1 MLLVV
6 IKIRLK
12 MLEQD
17 KLTLRKAL
25 RQQRA
30 QLTREQVTAVSEAV
44 ARQILA
50 CDAFRKAKS
59 VMGFLAF
66 GKELGVDAVLDA
78 ALAMGKTVAVP
89 HIVSATCFEPVRL
102 RTMQDFALD
111 RFGIRTVKP
120 PLELLKPEDFD
131 LVLVPGVAFGKD
143 GSRMGMG
150 AGYYDRFLPL
160 AKKAVLM
167 GVAYADLLQ
176 ESLPCDEHDVKMQC
190 IVSESGIITLAPL

>member
-1 MLLVV
+1 
-6 IKIRLK
+6 
-12 MLEQD
+12 MLEHT
-17 KLTLRKAL
+17 KITLRKAL

-30 QLTREQVTAVSEAV
+30 QLTREQVAAASAAV

-50 CDAFRKAKS
+50 CDAFCKAKS

-66 GKELGVDAVLDA
+66 GKELGVDGVLEA

-89 HIVSATCFEPVRL
+89 HITSATSFEPVRL
-102 RTMQDFALD
+102 KNMQDFDLD
-111 RFGIRTVKP
+111 RYGIRTLRP
-120 PLELLKPEDFD
+120 PLEAIAPESFD

-150 AGYYDRFLPL
+150 AGYYDRFLPQVQQ
-160 AKKAVLM
+160 AVIM
-167 GVAYADLLQ
+167 GVAYDCLMQ
-176 ESLPCDEHDVKMQC
+176 DSLPSDEHDVRMQC

>member
-1 MLLVV
+1 
-6 IKIRLK
+6 
-12 MLEQD
+12 MLEHE
-17 KLTLRKAL
+17 KITLRKAL

-30 QLTREQVTAVSEAV
+30 QLTREQVTAAAAAV

-50 CDAFRKAKS
+50 CDAFCKAKS

-66 GKELGVDAVLDA
+66 GKELGVDAVLTA

-89 HIVSATCFEPVRL
+89 HIVSATSFVPVRL
-102 RTMQDFALD
+102 QNMQDFDLD
-111 RFGIRTVKP
+111 RYGIRTVRP
-120 PLELLKPEDFD
+120 PLEELAPESLD

-150 AGYYDRFLPL
+150 AGYYDRFLPR
-160 AKKAVLM
+160 AKQAVTM
-167 GVAYADLLQ
+167 GVAYDCLLQ
-176 ESLPCDEHDVKMQC
+176 ASLPTDEHDVKMQY

>member
-1 MLLVV
+1 
-6 IKIRLK
+6 
-12 MLEQD
+12 MLEQE
-17 KLTLRKAL
+17 KIALRKAL
-25 RQQRA
+25 RRQRA

-66 GKELGVDAVLDA
+66 GKELGVDVVLTA

-89 HIVSATCFEPVRL
+89 HIVSATSFVPVRL
-102 RTMQDFALD
+102 QNMQDFDLD
-111 RFGIRTVKP
+111 RYGIRTVRP
-120 PLELLKPEDFD
+120 PLEGLAPEGLD

-150 AGYYDRFLPL
+150 AGYYDRFLPQ
-160 AKKAVLM
+160 AKQAVTM
-167 GVAYADLLQ
+167 GVAYDCLMQ
-176 ESLPCDEHDVKMQC
+176 ESLPCDEHDVKMQLL
-190 IVSESGIITLAPL
+190 VSESGILTLSPL

>member
-1 MLLVV
+1 MHEQE
-6 IKIRLK
+6 KIA
-12 MLEQD
+12 
-17 KLTLRKAL
+17 LRKAL
-25 RQQRA
+25 RRQRA

-66 GKELGVDAVLDA
+66 GKELGVDAVLTA

-89 HIVSATCFEPVRL
+89 HIVSTTSFVPVRL
-102 RTMQDFALD
+102 QNMQDFDLD
-111 RFGIRTVKP
+111 RYGIRTVRP
-120 PLELLKPEDFD
+120 PLEELAPEGLD

>member
-30 QLTREQVTAVSEAV
+30 QLTREQVIAAGAAVT
-44 ARQILA
+44 QHILA
-50 CDAFRKAKS
+50 CDAFRNAKS

-78 ALAMGKTVAVP
+78 ALTMGKTVAVP
-89 HIVSATCFEPVRL
+89 YVVSATCFEPVRL